1 MSASVTL
8 TIRPGSER
16 GAEHVNRENRYPA
29 PPPIIPAPF
38 EYAPDGLLPPIIPDR
53 VGLPEPQ
60 PARARPATAVVSANR
75 VRNTT
80 RRRIHP
86 DATTPE
92 PQERSGKSHASI
104 HGKPV
109 LRRPQT
115 RHADPLALRAP
126 ASERSNELPPARL
139 ASRDPQRAAVL
150 LPPGAQAHY
159 TPSDHVITALD
170 REGSRS
176 RAHPFH
182 QHLCLPAL
190 EELCPCLL
198 SGVRAEQ
205 PVHELRDLAG
215 ASRLGHVTALDGAV
229 AFAAWPRPSVDPRR
243 RAGGLR
249 DHATGLTSSDP
260 GRSGRTGSG
269 ASPRSVPCLS
279 APA

>member
-38 EYAPDGLLPPIIPDR
+38 EYAPDGLPPPIIPDR

-60 PARARPATAVVSANR
+60 PARAKPATAVVSANR

-115 RHADPLALRAP
+115 RHADPLVLRAP
-126 ASERSNELPPARL
+126 ASERSDELPPAGL

-150 LPPGAQAHY
+150 LPPGARYPTHRRQ
-159 TPSDHVITALD
+159 
-170 REGSRS
+170 
-176 RAHPFH
+176 
-182 QHLCLPAL
+182 LPCSA
-190 EELCPCLL
+190 
-198 SGVRAEQ
+198 RI
-205 PVHELRDLAG
+205 AG
-215 ASRLGHVTALDGAV
+215 ASGRRLSTSQTPAAERLQATAE
-229 AFAAWPRPSVDPRR
+229 AARVP
-243 RAGGLR
+243 
-249 DHATGLTSSDP
+249 SSDRRN
-260 GRSGRTGSG
+260 RSKPAARGGPILASHTAASRLKRQCSRRCRRDRFG
-269 ASPRSVPCLS
+269 ACDSVIFS
-279 APA
+279 